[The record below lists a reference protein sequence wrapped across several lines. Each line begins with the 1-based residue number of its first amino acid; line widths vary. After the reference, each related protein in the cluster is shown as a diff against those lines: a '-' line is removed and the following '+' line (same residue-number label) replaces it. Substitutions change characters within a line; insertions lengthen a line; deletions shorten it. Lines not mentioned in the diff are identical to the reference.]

1 MVPEIDETQLC
12 FLRSFV
18 EFPRATP
25 EEPREIPAGV
35 LKVKNFDKSFVATT
49 QTVEDSCSQF
59 AEGQAEGTK
68 RALSTRFNSEAS
80 ASATIEV
87 TKRAALTPLP
97 KEEAEQEDAPGKK
110 RKTGKSGTEEEENEA
125 GDGYNFCDWAFPHE
139 DNTATTES
147 AITGTRRKAQGKG
160 KAKASPKG
168 GRIRKMGKTS
178 PLQRKEKTAKVPAA
192 PKLPSSK
199 IASQSSQ
206 PEWRVRHNKQR
217 RMQQIEQHLLNGKQ
231 HTETFNTTPSK
242 VVVKAVVGWCKA
254 LAEAL
259 EADNSFMLHM
269 QGESGGLT
277 EEGIL
282 KVHVV
287 FAIDIASDVFSCTVC
302 VYLFV

>member
-1 MVPEIDETQLC
+1 MAGQIILKLDLAGQREPTMV
-12 FLRSFV
+12 
-18 EFPRATP
+18 
-25 EEPREIPAGV
+25 
-35 LKVKNFDKSFVATT
+35 
-49 QTVEDSCSQF
+49 
-59 AEGQAEGTK
+59 
-68 RALSTRFNSEAS
+68 
-80 ASATIEV
+80 
-87 TKRAALTPLP
+87 
-97 KEEAEQEDAPGKK
+97 
-110 RKTGKSGTEEEENEA
+110 
-125 GDGYNFCDWAFPHE
+125 GD
-139 DNTATTES
+139 
-147 AITGTRRKAQGKG
+147 RV
-160 KAKASPKG
+160 
-168 GRIRKMGKTS
+168 RKMGKTS
-178 PLQRKEKTAKVPAA
+178 PKLQAEGKAKVPAA

-199 IASQSSQ
+199 ISSQSSQ

-242 VVVKAVVGWCKA
+242 VVVKAVVGCCKA